1 MPADGPKPKVTFVC
15 EGLVT
20 AVGGAER
27 VLCEVASHL
36 AGAGYDVDV
45 VTHEKARGAPFFPLS
60 DKVRV
65 RNLRPPPEEHGP
77 LRRLLA
83 EPVRD
88 VCRDLFHGLRLH
100 RVLGVARLG
109 WYDRQGGFRRRLERY
124 LRENRRDVA
133 IAFMP
138 RAIVALGLARLPYP
152 LARIASTH
160 TAPTRD
166 FDEPTGDNAN
176 VATQALTLRALHSF
190 DRITVLLPEF
200 QAWYPPDLRPRTA
213 VVPNAV
219 APRPA
224 LPRVP
229 REQTV
234 LAVGRHLPVKGH
246 DILIDA
252 WARIAPEFPGW
263 RLEIH
268 GRGPDRPALEAQ
280 IASLNLSGSVSL
292 MGVTSDM
299 GSLYARAAM
308 LVHPSHVEGF
318 SLVVAEALA
327 AELPAIGFADCPGV
341 NALIRDGENGLLVG
355 GAPDRRAR
363 VAALAEAMRALMSD
377 PDRRAALG
385 GAGPASV
392 TRFAPARVMDLWERL
407 IAETCRAQGTSER
420 R

>member
-100 RVLGVARLG
+100 RVPGVARLG

-138 RAIVALGLARLPYP
+138 RAIVALGLARLSHPP
-152 LARIASTH
+152 ARIASTH
-160 TAPTRD
+160 TAPARD
-166 FDEPTGDNAN
+166 FDEQTGDNEN
-176 VATQALTLRALHSF
+176 VSTRALTLHALRAF

-200 QAWYPPDLRPRTA
+200 QAWYPPDLSHRT
-213 VVPNAV
+213 VVIPNAV
-219 APRPA
+219 VARPA
-224 LPRVP
+224 APDTP
-229 REQTV
+229 RENTV

-246 DILIDA
+246 DLLIDA
-252 WARIAPEFPGW
+252 WARLAPDFPGW

-268 GRGPDRPALEAQ
+268 GQGPDREPLERQ
-280 IASLNLSGSVSL
+280 IALLGLAGSVSL
-292 MGVTSDM
+292 QGVSRDVGT
-299 GSLYARAAM
+299 LYARAAL

-327 AELPAIGFADCPGV
+327 AGLPVIGFADCPGV
-341 NALIRDGENGLLVG
+341 NALIRDGENGLLV
-355 GAPDRRAR
+355 AATSRRDDR
-363 VAALAEAMRALMSD
+363 VAALSAAMRKLISD
-377 PDRRAALG
+377 PGLRAELRHG
-385 GAGPASV
+385 GPASV
-392 TRFAPARVMDLWERL
+392 ERFVTPRIMRLWEDV
-407 IAETCRAQGTSER
+407 IADAVAAQGTSER